1 MPSIL
6 LTEQILES
14 LNEHFKL
21 LQHEV
26 CFMLQRGEHKKRNE
40 LLQFLTAIA
49 TKSEYLSVR
58 EVDLGQNVRS
68 PITFRLEANG
78 TNTGIS
84 FSGIPSGHEFN
95 SLILAI
101 LHAGGVDPKLDE
113 SVTRLI
119 KEIKSTL
126 NFEIFVSLSC
136 TNCPDVV
143 QTFNKFAILN
153 KNITVETIDGGL
165 FQDTAEAMDIQGVPS
180 VYLDGNLFAG
190 GRVEI
195 SKVLDKL
202 RVLENLSNL
211 QNVEKIQ
218 RQDVAV
224 IGGGPAG
231 VSAAIYLAR
240 KGFRVVLIAE
250 IMGGQVRDTM
260 GIENLISVPR
270 TTGSELTQ
278 DLKRHLADYEVL
290 IKEHAVV
297 TNIKQGEIKVLTLAD
312 GDSIEAKTVIVAT
325 GAKWRE
331 LGIPGEKENIGR
343 GVAFCPH
350 CDGPYYKNK
359 KIAVVGGGNSG
370 VEAALDLSLIV
381 NHVTILEFQTQLK
394 ADDILI
400 ERVKKA
406 KNISYKANVEC
417 QQILSKANKVNSIT
431 YRDRASGL
439 VDFLD
444 IEGVFIQIGLIPNT
458 EFISELIKLNEYGE
472 IIVDSNGQTSQPG
485 IFACGDVT
493 TDKYKQIVIAMGGGA
508 MVSLA
513 VAEYLTAAKV
523 A

>member
-1 MPSIL
+1 
-6 LTEQILES
+6 
-14 LNEHFKL
+14 
-21 LQHEV
+21 
-26 CFMLQRGEHKKRNE
+26 
-40 LLQFLTAIA
+40 
-49 TKSEYLSVR
+49 
-58 EVDLGQNVRS
+58 
-68 PITFRLEANG
+68 
-78 TNTGIS
+78 
-84 FSGIPSGHEFN
+84 
-95 SLILAI
+95 
-101 LHAGGVDPKLDE
+101 
-113 SVTRLI
+113 
-119 KEIKSTL
+119 
-126 NFEIFVSLSC
+126 
-136 TNCPDVV
+136 
-143 QTFNKFAILN
+143 
-153 KNITVETIDGGL
+153 
-165 FQDTAEAMDIQGVPS
+165 
-180 VYLDGNLFAG
+180 
-190 GRVEI
+190 
-195 SKVLDKL
+195 
-202 RVLENLSNL
+202 
-211 QNVEKIQ
+211 
-218 RQDVAV
+218 
-224 IGGGPAG
+224 
-231 VSAAIYLAR
+231 
-240 KGFRVVLIAE
+240 
-250 IMGGQVRDTM
+250 MGGQVRDTM